1 MLDWCPGGVFAGRG
15 TRSVRRLS
23 ESALELLCV
32 RDVRQRLAQNHGQA

>member
-23 ESALELLCV
+23 ESALELRC
-32 RDVRQRLAQNHGQA
+32 VRQRLAQNHGQA